1 MQTLQQLFVHEL
13 QDAYAAEQR
22 LVQSLQQMSQ
32 CGTNQQLQQVFRAHV
47 SETQAHL
54 DRLQQVFSTLGLQ
67 PGTEPCAGM
76 DGIVQEHQQFLQQHM
91 PTPQMHTVFDVG
103 AAERAE
109 HYEIATYQELVRL
122 ANLLGMSQAAQ
133 LFEAT
138 LSDERQQLSRLENVA
153 NEMGQQLSQAAGQAG
168 TMQQQGQMA
177 THGQATTQRQSQQ
190 PGRQ

>member
-13 QDAYAAEQR
+13 QDAFAAEQR
-22 LVQSLQQMSQ
+22 LLQSLQQMTQ
-32 CGTNQQLQQVFRAHV
+32 CGTNQQLQRAFRAHV

-54 DRLQQVFSTLGLQ
+54 DRLQQVFAGLGFQ

-76 DGIVQEHQQFLQQHM
+76 DGIVQEHQQFLQQHT
-91 PTPQMHTVFDVG
+91 PTAQIHTVFDVG

-122 ANLLGMSQAAQ
+122 ANLLGMTQAAQ

-138 LSDERQQLSRLENVA
+138 LSDEREQLSRLQNVA
-153 NEMGQQLSQAAGQAG
+153 SEMGQQLARPAAQFG
-168 TMQQQGQMA
+168 TTGQQGQTPTQGRAA
-177 THGQATTQRQSQQ
+177 TGGQSQLPAQ
-190 PGRQ
+190 